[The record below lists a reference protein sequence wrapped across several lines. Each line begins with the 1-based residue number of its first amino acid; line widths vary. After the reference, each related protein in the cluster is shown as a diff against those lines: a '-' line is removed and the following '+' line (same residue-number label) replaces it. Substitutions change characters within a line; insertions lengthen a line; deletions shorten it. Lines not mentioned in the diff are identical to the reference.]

1 MCTDTI
7 KIMQKRIIKD
17 MQTQL
22 IHLAVCLVL
31 ENILRWLIA
40 SGQYIPIVLQIVEL
54 NTEFG
59 LESKSEE
66 EKNLEL
72 C

>member
-7 KIMQKRIIKD
+7 EIMQKRIIKD

-22 IHLAVCLVL
+22 IHRAECLVL
-31 ENILRWLIA
+31 KNILRWLIA
-40 SGQYIPIVLQIVEL
+40 IGQYIPIVLQMVDF

-59 LESKSEE
+59 LESKSED

-72 C
+72 R